1 MASTTSPGHPIKL
14 GNAVL
19 PDLPTNVIGPAY
31 DRRAVAQGMM
41 HIGVGGFH
49 RAHQAVYVDDAM
61 RETGARGW
69 GICGV
74 GLLSNDRGMRDALVP
89 QDCLYAVVE
98 RGPGADDRARVIG
111 ALTGFLFAP
120 DNAELVLEK
129 MASPEIRIV
138 SLTITEGGYYLDPKS
153 GDSRLDHPDIV
164 HDVMTPGAP
173 RTAFGYMAEALDRR
187 RRAGLG
193 PFSVVSCDNV
203 QSNGDVTRRLLLA
216 VAERRDPVLRDW
228 IAENGAFP
236 NSMVDRIT
244 PGTTDDDRALVRRTY
259 GIDDAWPVVTEPFRQ
274 WVIED
279 AFCGGRPAWET
290 VGVQMTAD
298 VHPYEMM
305 KIRLLNASHT
315 AMAYLGLLAGFVY
328 VHEIMADDL
337 FRRFVID
344 FMDEEVTP
352 VLQDVPG
359 IDLAAY
365 KTSLVER
372 FSNPAV
378 KDQVLRICMD
388 GSSKFPKFILPT
400 VAEQLQR
407 GGPTRRLSLAIAGW
421 CRAMAGTDD
430 QGVQVDVFDPMA
442 DVLSA
447 RARAAGTDPR
457 GFLAVREVFGED
469 LPRCEGFVEQVADA
483 LQSLHDHGARKTV
496 AGVQRDGPGAR

>member
-1 MASTTSPGHPIKL
+1 MASSTPPGHPIKL
-14 GNAVL
+14 GNAALAAL
-19 PDLPTNVIGPAY
+19 PVNVIGPAY
-31 DRRAVAQGMM
+31 DRRAVSQGIM

-61 RETGARGW
+61 RETGAAGW

-74 GLLSNDRGMRDALVP
+74 GLLSNDRRMRDALVP

-98 RGPGADDRARVIG
+98 RGPGADRRARVIG
-111 ALTGFLFAP
+111 AMTGFLFAP
-120 DNAELVLEK
+120 DNPELVLAR
-129 MASPEIRIV
+129 MASPETRIV
-138 SLTITEGGYYLDPKS
+138 SLTVTEGGYYLDPKS
-153 GDSRLDHPDIV
+153 GDSRFDHPDIV
-164 HDVMTPGAP
+164 HDVLNPGRP
-173 RTAFGYMAEALDRR
+173 RAAFGYLAEALDRR
-187 RRAGLG
+187 RRRGLG
-193 PFSVVSCDNV
+193 PFSVMSCDNV

-216 VAERRDPVLRDW
+216 VAERRDPALRDW

-244 PGTTDDDRALVRRTY
+244 PATTDDDRALVRRTY
-259 GIDDAWPVVTEPFRQ
+259 GIDDIWPVVTEPFRQ

-279 AFCGGRPAWET
+279 AFCDGRPAWET

-352 VLQDVPG
+352 ILQDVPG
-359 IDLAAY
+359 IDLAVY

-372 FSNPAV
+372 FSNSAV
-378 KDQVLRICMD
+378 KDQVSRICMD
-388 GSSKFPKFILPT
+388 GSSKVPKFILPT
-400 VAEQLQR
+400 VGEQLRR
-407 GGPTRRLSLAIAGW
+407 GGPTRRSSLVIASW

-430 QGVQVDVFDPMA
+430 EGAKIEILDPLA
-442 DVLSA
+442 DILSE
-447 RARAAGTDPR
+447 RARATGTDPK
-457 GFLAVREVFGED
+457 GFLAIQEIFGED
-469 LPRCEGFVEQVADA
+469 LPRCERLVEQVSEA
-483 LQSLHDHGARKTV
+483 LEDLRDHGARKTV
-496 AGVQRDGPGAR
+496 AKYQRDAERAP